1 MYCIIWSLKK
11 EDKWELF
18 TNQCFMH
25 EKDAAEFA
33 SKQKSRKHIFKIG
46 KVEDWFY
53 GKRKEKET
61 DKV

>member
-1 MYCIIWSLKK
+1 MYCILQSKKK
-11 EDKWELF
+11 EDRWKLF

-33 SKQKSRKHIFKIG
+33 SKQKSRTHIYKIG

-53 GKRKEKET
+53 DKKEK
-61 DKV
+61 